1 MHTFRPAL
9 RRPALRHGAVVAT
22 AVLALAALAPAAAAE
37 QPAASADQARPE
49 TWRHPSRSY
58 DIGLFG
64 DMPYGDLGRAQYP
77 ALLGSMNRQRL
88 AFAVH
93 DGDIKSGSSP
103 CWADVDGSAQAA
115 GQPDVYLAAR
125 DAFDSLRAPLVFTP
139 GDNEWTD
146 CDRTKID
153 PAFDSSGRLAYERQ
167 VFFSTD
173 RSLGQR
179 TIAQE
184 RQDGYPENARWSRG
198 GVTYLTLN
206 VTGSDNNWIDPQRDG
221 TKEGPAEQAQAEYT
235 ARNAANLAWM
245 SEAFRAAAHDR
256 SAAVML
262 FMQADM
268 WDPEAVAAGKTAHFQ
283 DTKDQLAR
291 LAIAFGKP
299 VVLVNGDSHRFVVDK
314 PLLDAAP
321 TNAGGDDGGNTI
333 LNVTRV
339 TTFGEAES
347 HWVKATVDVRDPDVF
362 TFRQQ
367 IVPGNVPT
375 YTPPA
380 APAAA
385 PRG

>member
-1 MHTFRPAL
+1 MRTPRPAL
-9 RRPALRHGAVVAT
+9 RRHAVVMAT
-22 AVLALAALAPAAAAE
+22 AALALAGLAPAAAAE
-37 QPAASADQARPE
+37 QPVTSTGRSAPE
-49 TWRHPSRSY
+49 TRHHRWRPY
-58 DIGLFG
+58 DVGLFG

-77 ALLGSMNRQRL
+77 ALLESMNHQHL

-125 DAFDSLRAPLVFTP
+125 DAFNSLRAPLIFTP

-146 CDRTKID
+146 CDRTKIT
-153 PAFDSSGRLAYERQ
+153 PAFDSSERLAYERQ

-173 RSLGQR
+173 RSLGRR
-179 TIAQE
+179 TIALQ
-184 RQDGYPENARWSRG
+184 RQDGYPENARWSTG

-206 VTGSDNNWIDPQRDG
+206 VTGSDNNWVDPARDG
-221 TKEGPAEQAQAEYT
+221 TKEGPADQAQAEYT

-245 SEAFRAAAHDR
+245 TAGFEAAARDR

-268 WDPEAVAAGKTAHFQ
+268 WDPEAVAAGKTVHFQ

-291 LAIAFGKP
+291 LAIAFGRP

-321 TNAGGDDGGNTI
+321 TNAGGDEGGNTI

-347 HWVKATVDVRDPDVF
+347 HWVRATVDVRDPEVF
-362 TFRQQ
+362 TFHQQ
-367 IVPGNVPT
+367 IVPGNVPA

-385 PRG
+385 PKG